1 MIADFFSSV
10 FNATLENPRFS
21 LNDPEAYDLFAGG
34 NSTEAGISV
43 TPEKALCIAAVW
55 QAATMISGD
64 VSLCTPNVHVRGD
77 DAEIDEKHV
86 AEWII
91 AYEWNDET
99 PQDEGWERL
108 VLHALIWGD
117 GYAYIERGSRKSP
130 PKAMFN
136 LLPDRT
142 VPARQPNGDL
152 FYITQ
157 VDGQPEPLYPEEVFH
172 LKGPSICND
181 EGMFLVEKARE
192 AFGLSLAAQNFS
204 SKFFANGSQSAGILE
219 IPSGWTETAAK
230 NLEEGFTKR
239 TAGTNNWFKTVILR
253 DGAKFHSTTIDA
265 QKSQTGELR
274 DAQVREVARFFNM
287 PPSML
292 GVQDSVSYN
301 SQEQA
306 RLAYKQQCLAHWLK
320 RIRGQAEMKLLSP
333 EERRGKLRYI
343 DHNTTKLIEVD
354 AKAMAEIL
362 QIERNAEVINANDW
376 RRKIN
381 LPKRKDPG
389 GEKYEN
395 PNTKSAASQAA
406 AEPAKKD
413 PVTTGTGSRRLST
426 EARAVCEDAI
436 NRMARRVCF
445 DARSSAKK
453 PTKLQ
458 AWVDSS
464 ASEHR
469 GVFTDA
475 VMPAA
480 KLAGVMVG
488 TDGEML
494 CHAWG
499 GKFFAALLAQIDMVT
514 KPPYAA
520 NDLEKNVDEKCRAF
534 EAIAAADLLRALD

>member
-10 FNATLENPRFS
+10 FNATIENPRFS
-21 LNDPEAYDLFAGG
+21 LNDPAAYDLLTGG
-34 NSTEAGISV
+34 STTEAGISV
-43 TPEKALCIAAVW
+43 TPDKALSIAAVW
-55 QAATMISGD
+55 QAATMIAGD
-64 VSLCTPNVHVRGD
+64 MSLCTPNVHIRSD
-77 DAEIDEKHV
+77 DAEIDEKHP

-91 AYEWNDET
+91 AYEWNNET

-108 VLHALIWGD
+108 ALHALIWGN
-117 GYAYIERGSRKSP
+117 GYAYIERGSRRSA

-142 VPARQPNGDL
+142 VPARQENGDL

-157 VDGQPEPLYPEEVFH
+157 VDGKPEPLYPEEVFH
-172 LKGPSICND
+172 LKGPSVCND
-181 EGMFLVEKARE
+181 EGMFLVDKARE
-192 AFGLSLAAQNFS
+192 AFGLALAAQGFS

-219 IPSGWTETAAK
+219 IPSGWTEVAAK

-239 TAGTNNWFKTVILR
+239 TSGSNNWFKTVILR

-265 QKSQTGELR
+265 QKSQTSELR

-320 RIRGQAEMKLLSP
+320 RLRGQAEMKLLSP
-333 EERRGKLRYI
+333 EERRNKTRYI

-381 LPKRKDPG
+381 MPKRKDAG

-395 PNTKSAASQAA
+395 PNTKSAASQAP
-406 AEPAKKD
+406 AEPDKPARKVTEEAK
-413 PVTTGTGSRRLST
+413 
-426 EARAVCEDAI
+426 AVAVDAL
-436 NRMARRVCF
+436 NRMASRVCA
-445 DARSSAKK
+445 DAKAAANKSGKGAFVNWIDTRVHSYRQDFRDVVLPSSRMIGA
-453 PTKLQ
+453 
-458 AWVDSS
+458 
-464 ASEHR
+464 
-469 GVFTDA
+469 
-475 VMPAA
+475 MI
-480 KLAGVMVG
+480 G
-488 TDGEML
+488 TNGESL
-494 CHAWG
+494 CFEWEG
-499 GKFFAALLAQIDMVT
+499 RFFASIVSRIEPLTNPPHVLSDLA
-514 KPPYAA
+514 
-520 NDLEKNVDEKCRAF
+520 KNVEEQCRQFTAVVA
-534 EAIAAADLLRALD
+534 EELTATL